1 MSTPLHTVKNDFG
14 SKEALV
20 EKLVPLLDRQDNE
33 SDGEFK
39 ERLMRVSNRKLLR
52 LWQREQTLRSDFT
65 NREQLVDQIVE
76 AKLGRAD
83 TEFRNSLS
91 ACRRGVSSRCVRGR
105 YERLNSFPTLPG
117 PALAVSAGPLWAG
130 CLPTSRRI
138 QYQIGMNPRSSGSVF
153 QVERP
158 GS

>member
-83 TEFRNSLS
+83 TEFRNSLLGLS
-91 ACRRGVSSRCVRGR
+91 TGRLLSMRTGQVRKG
-105 YERLNSFPTLPG
+105 
-117 PALAVSAGPLWAG
+117 
-130 CLPTSRRI
+130 
-138 QYQIGMNPRSSGSVF
+138 
-153 QVERP
+153 
-158 GS
+158 

>member
-1 MSTPLHTVKNDFG
+1 MNTQCRSEMTEANDNCLSVWGTCAINPHLFQQVYDCELVMSTPLHTVKSDFG

-52 LWQREQTLRSDFT
+52 LWEREQTLRETFT

-76 AKLGRAD
+76 AKLGRGD
-83 TEFRNSLS
+83 TEMRNRLLGLS
-91 ACRRGVSSRCVRGR
+91 TGR
-105 YERLNSFPTLPG
+105 LLSMRTGQLRKG
-117 PALAVSAGPLWAG
+117 
-130 CLPTSRRI
+130 
-138 QYQIGMNPRSSGSVF
+138 
-153 QVERP
+153 
-158 GS
+158 